1 MSTII
6 VATILVGAVIAIW
19 LLLITIA
26 NRQKV
31 KKLNRLLTRF
41 SQLGTSHN
49 LAFSSQ
55 EVLNNCIIGLDGINR
70 KFMVFTQINNT
81 SFTNYVVNLDE
92 VKNCKVNKHYGYV
105 QTENPKSKKL
115 ETYLERVALQFEFNN
130 EKESIEVTFYN
141 HIDNSVYQIA
151 EIEQKALHWKQILTK
166 MLKGPLMK
174 SA

>member
-6 VATILVGAVIAIW
+6 VAAILVGAIMAIC
-19 LLLITIA
+19 LLLISIA
-26 NRQKV
+26 NKQKN
-31 KKLNRLLTRF
+31 KKMNQLLNRF
-41 SQLGTSHN
+41 SEFGTAHN
-49 LAFSSQ
+49 LSFSSQ
-55 EVLNNCIIGLDGINR
+55 QVLNNCIIGLDGINR
-70 KFMVFTQINNT
+70 KLLVLTQIDNT
-81 SFTNYVVNLDE
+81 LFDDYVIDLDE
-92 VKNCKVNKHYGYV
+92 VRNCTVKKHYG
-105 QTENPKSKKL
+105 NIKPGDLKNKKL
-115 ETYLERVALQFEFNN
+115 ETYLERVALKFEFNN